1 MRYVT
6 AMLGIISIALV
17 TVIHFYPDEVRDF
30 VDEHFNKKE
39 YVVATANDYYL
50 DADFSYIKNFTDDV
64 SNKEELLD
72 YIYYVINTGAS
83 YADGECTKDYKNC
96 ITDLNNIAD
105 DTETLSIINNFV
117 HPYNSFKTISFTYTN
132 KGDFSLSI
140 EHVYSKEEIAELN
153 YIVDNKIKDLITP
166 NMTTRDKIKTIHDF
180 IINNTEYDK
189 LKSNNISDATYKSNT
204 AYGVLIQ
211 GYGICSG
218 YADAMAIFLNA
229 LDIDNYKIS
238 NDSHIWNLVY
248 INGLWKHLDA
258 TWDDPISE
266 YNANRDTY
274 FLISSDELAKLND
287 DTHFFDK
294 NVYTEAYKN
303 FD

>member
-6 AMLGIISIALV
+6 LFLGVVAISLV
-17 TVIHFYPDEVRDF
+17 TLVHFYPDEVNDF
-30 VDEHFNKKE
+30 IDEHILKKE

-50 DADFSYIKNFTDDV
+50 DNDYDYIQNYTDDV
-64 SNKEELLD
+64 SNKQELLD
-72 YIYYVINTGAS
+72 YIYYVINTGAD
-83 YADGECTKDYKNC
+83 YADGECKKEYKDCVK
-96 ITDLNNIAD
+96 DLQQIAD
-105 DTETLSIINNFV
+105 DTETLSVMNNFV
-117 HPYNSFKTISFTYTN
+117 HPYNSFKTISFTYTE
-132 KGDFSLSI
+132 KGDFSLTI

-153 YIVDNKIKDLITP
+153 YIVDKKIDDLITTS
-166 NMTTRDKIKTIHDF
+166 MTTKDKIKAIHDY

-189 LKSNNISDATYKSNT
+189 LKSDNIGDTTYKSNT

-218 YADAMAIFLNA
+218 YADTISIFLDK
-229 LDIDNYKIS
+229 LDIENYRIS

-266 YNANRDTY
+266 YNANRETY
-274 FLISSDELAKLND
+274 FLISSDELANLKD
-287 DTHFFDK
+287 DTHSFNKDI
-294 NVYTEAYKN
+294 YTEAFKN